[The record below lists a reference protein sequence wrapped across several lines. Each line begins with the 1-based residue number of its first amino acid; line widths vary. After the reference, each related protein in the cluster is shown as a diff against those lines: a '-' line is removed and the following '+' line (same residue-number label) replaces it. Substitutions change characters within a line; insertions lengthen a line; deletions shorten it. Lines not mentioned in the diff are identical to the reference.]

1 MRVTESTEDLV
12 ERKARKTQA
21 KAERG
26 SGWYEVLARTG
37 LVAKGISYGLVGI
50 LAIGVAVQEGGKATS
65 REGAL
70 EALAH
75 ESWGTVVLALLAA
88 GFAAYAAWRLVQ
100 TFAERG
106 DADDGATKTWGK
118 RAGYAGRAIVYGALT
133 WTALQLLL
141 GNGDGGQSQTQE
153 ARDHTDWALSW
164 PAGQYLVA
172 LAGATIV
179 GAGLWNGYRA
189 FTQNFEEKWRGGMSA
204 AARRWGRR
212 AGIAGHLARGVVFG
226 LIGFFVAKAALEY
239 DPKEAI
245 GLDGALR
252 KLAQAEYGP
261 WLLGVTAAGL
271 VAYGVYCLVD
281 ARYRDVSV
289 GD

>member
-1 MRVTESTEDLV
+1 VV
-12 ERKARKTQA
+12 ERTARKTQG

-37 LVAKGISYGLVGI
+37 LVAKGVSYGLVGV
-50 LAIGVAVQEGGKATS
+50 LAIGVAVHTGGKATS

-70 EALAH
+70 ESLAH
-75 ESWGTVVLALLAA
+75 ESWGIVVLALLAA

-100 TFAERG
+100 AFAERG
-106 DADDGATKTWGK
+106 DRDDGAAKTWGK

-133 WTALQLLL
+133 WSTLLLLL
-141 GNGDGGQSQTQE
+141 GNGDNGRSQTEE
-153 ARDHTDWALSW
+153 ARQHTNWALSW
-164 PAGQYLVA
+164 PAGRYLVA
-172 LAGATIV
+172 LAGAVFV
-179 GAGLWNGYRA
+179 GVGLWNGYRA

-204 AARRWGRR
+204 TARRWGRR
-212 AGIAGHLARGVVFG
+212 AGVAGHLARGVVFG
-226 LIGFFVAKAALEY
+226 LIGAFVAKAALEY